1 MIKTIYLTAYMDEI
15 FEPAFE
21 SREDAEKFVEELN
34 RQAEKSTNGSRHC
47 FSWWKVIKSE
57 LVPAGT
63 YNFCLSEGCGR
74 DCGGYFFCGPCLEER
89 QGSS

>member
-1 MIKTIYLTAYMDEI
+1 MDER

-21 SREDAEKFVEELN
+21 SLDDAEKFVTELN
-34 RQAEKSTNGSRHC
+34 KQARESSKNKLHC
-47 FSWWKVIKSE
+47 HALWEVKAIE
-57 LVPAGT
+57 LVPSGQ

-74 DCGGYFFCGPCLEER
+74 DCDGYFFCGPCLEER